1 MSPSHARKSPPR
13 QSQSTELQRVA
24 FEAFSG
30 GATPSSPAICPLS
43 VGVFALGP
51 GVEDMSPM
59 SQFTA
64 VPRASADEIVALMRD
79 FSVETTPTSA
89 AKVGRFADHLT
100 PGTTVNVT
108 FLPGSDP
115 GETVAVAKR
124 LRAEGFEPVPHV
136 AARSLV
142 DRAAL
147 DRYLGR
153 LSGEAGVTQ
162 ALVIAGGLDRPAGDF
177 ASSMHLL
184 ETGLFQ
190 IHGITRIGVAG
201 HPEGTPDIPE
211 PALRDALLWKNRYAE
226 EHGLDMYIET
236 QFCFDAA
243 AIAAWD
249 RTIRGWGNRLPIHLG
264 VPGLATLKTLL
275 KFAQSSG
282 VGPSIRV
289 LTRQARNL
297 AKLMLVQAPD
307 RLIVDLAAARAA
319 DPDCGIE
326 KLHFYPFGGLAKTAE
341 WANAVAAGR
350 FGFDGRGTGLVLG
363 DATAPIR
370 AAS

>member
-1 MSPSHARKSPPR
+1 MEDVSP
-13 QSQSTELQRVA
+13 
-24 FEAFSG
+24 
-30 GATPSSPAICPLS
+30 
-43 VGVFALGP
+43 
-51 GVEDMSPM
+51 MSPM
-59 SQFTA
+59 PAAPRPSAAA
-64 VPRASADEIVALMRD
+64 VVDLLRGW
-79 FSVETTPTSA
+79 SVETTPTSA
-89 AKVGRFADHLT
+89 AKVARFADHLA

-108 FLPGSDP
+108 FLPGADP
-115 GETVAVAKR
+115 ASTVAVARR

-136 AARSLV
+136 AARSLA

-147 DRYLGR
+147 DGFLGR
-153 LSGEAGVTQ
+153 LKDEAGVTQ
-162 ALVIAGGLDRPAGDF
+162 ALVIAGGLDRPLGAFG
-177 ASSMHLL
+177 SSMDLL
-184 ETGLFQ
+184 ATGLFQ
-190 IHGITRIGVAG
+190 HHGITRIGVAG

-211 PALRDALLWKNRYAE
+211 AALRDALMWKNRFAAE
-226 EHGLDMYIET
+226 NGLALYIET

-243 AIAAWD
+243 AIVAWD

-297 AKLMLVQAPD
+297 ARLMLVQAPD
-307 RLIVDLAAARAA
+307 RLLVELAAYKAA
-319 DPDCGIE
+319 DPECGIE

-350 FGFDGRGTGLVLG
+350 SALDARGTGHAVGEAALV
-363 DATAPIR
+363 R

>member
-1 MSPSHARKSPPR
+1 
-13 QSQSTELQRVA
+13 
-24 FEAFSG
+24 
-30 GATPSSPAICPLS
+30 
-43 VGVFALGP
+43 
-51 GVEDMSPM
+51 MSPM
-59 SQFTA
+59 SQSTA
-64 VPRASADEIVALMRD
+64 FPRASADQIVALMRG

-89 AKVGRFADHLT
+89 SKVANFADHLA

-115 GETVAVAKR
+115 ADTVAVARR

-136 AARSLV
+136 AARSLT

-153 LSGEAGVTQ
+153 LTGEAGVTQ
-162 ALVIAGGLDRPAGDF
+162 VLVIAGGVDRPAGEF
-177 ASSMHLL
+177 ASSMQLL
-184 ETGLFQ
+184 ESGLFQ
-190 IHGITRIGVAG
+190 IHGITSIGVAG

-211 PALRDALLWKNRYAE
+211 PALKDALLWKNRYAE

-249 RTIRGWGNRLPIHLG
+249 RRIRGWGNRLPIHLG
-264 VPGLATLKTLL
+264 TPGLATLKTLL
-275 KFAQSSG
+275 KFAQASG

-297 AKLMLVQAPD
+297 ARLMLVQAPD
-307 RLIVDLAAARAA
+307 RLVAELAAYKAS
-319 DPDCGIE
+319 DPECGIE

-341 WANAVAAGR
+341 WANAAAAGR
-350 FGFDGRGTGLVLG
+350 FTLDARGHGFEIGEPAAQAAAL
-363 DATAPIR
+363 R
-370 AAS
+370 AVS

>member
-1 MSPSHARKSPPR
+1 MSR
-13 QSQSTELQRVA
+13 L
-24 FEAFSG
+24 
-30 GATPSSPAICPLS
+30 
-43 VGVFALGP
+43 FA
-51 GVEDMSPM
+51 S
-59 SQFTA
+59 
-64 VPRASADEIVALMRD
+64 PRASAAAVVALMRD
-79 FSVETTPTSA
+79 YSVETTPTSA
-89 AKVGRFADHLT
+89 AKVRHFGDHL
-100 PGTTVNVT
+100 PAGTTVNVT

-115 GETVAVAKR
+115 ADTIAVARR

-136 AARSLV
+136 AARSLA

-147 DRYLGR
+147 DRFLGG
-153 LSGEAGVTQ
+153 LKDEAGVTQ
-162 ALVIAGGLDRPAGDF
+162 ALTVAGGVDRPVGAF
-177 ASSMHLL
+177 SSSMDLL
-184 ETGLFQ
+184 ATGLFQ
-190 IHGITRIGVAG
+190 AHGITKIGVAG
-201 HPEGTPDIPE
+201 HPEGTPDIPGQ
-211 PALRDALLWKNRYAE
+211 ALKDALLWKNRFAA
-226 EHGLDMYIET
+226 EHGIDMYIET
-236 QFCFDAA
+236 QFCFDAV

-307 RLIVDLAAARAA
+307 RLLVDLAAYKAS

-326 KLHFYPFGGLAKTAE
+326 KLHFYPFGGLARTAE
-341 WANAVAAGR
+341 WTNAVAAGR
-350 FGFDGRGTGLVLG
+350 FGFDARGTGLVLG
-363 DATAPIR
+363 ESGESMR

>member
-1 MSPSHARKSPPR
+1 MNQLA
-13 QSQSTELQRVA
+13 
-24 FEAFSG
+24 
-30 GATPSSPAICPLS
+30 
-43 VGVFALGP
+43 AL
-51 GVEDMSPM
+51 
-59 SQFTA
+59 
-64 VPRASADEIVALMRD
+64 PRASAAEIVALMRG

-89 AKVGRFADHLT
+89 SKVGRFADHLAA
-100 PGTTVNVT
+100 GTTVNVT

-115 GETVAVAKR
+115 ADTVAVARR
-124 LRAEGFEPVPHV
+124 LRTEGFEPVPHV
-136 AARSLV
+136 AARSLT

-153 LSGEAGVTQ
+153 LADEAGVTQ
-162 ALVIAGGLDRPAGDF
+162 ALVIAGGVDRPAGDF

-190 IHGITRIGVAG
+190 VHGINRIGVAG

-211 PALRDALLWKNRYAE
+211 AALKAALLDKNHYAQ

-297 AKLMLVQAPD
+297 ARLMLVQAPD
-307 RLIVDLAAARAA
+307 RLLADLAAYNAS

-350 FGFDGRGTGLVLG
+350 FALDARGGGFAVGETVPL
-363 DATAPIR
+363 R
-370 AAS
+370 AVS

>member
-1 MSPSHARKSPPR
+1 
-13 QSQSTELQRVA
+13 
-24 FEAFSG
+24 
-30 GATPSSPAICPLS
+30 
-43 VGVFALGP
+43 
-51 GVEDMSPM
+51 M
-59 SQFTA
+59 SQMPA
-64 VPRASADEIVALMRD
+64 VSRPVADKASAAEVVALMRD

-89 AKVGRFADHLT
+89 AKVQRFADHLA

-115 GETVAVAKR
+115 ADTVAVATR

-136 AARSLV
+136 AARSLT

-147 DRYLGR
+147 DRYLGALKDR
-153 LSGEAGVTQ
+153 AGVTQ
-162 ALVIAGGLDRPAGDF
+162 VLVIAGGVDRPAGGF
-177 ASSMHLL
+177 ASSMDLL
-184 ETGLFQ
+184 ATGLFQ
-190 IHGITRIGVAG
+190 AHGIARIGVAG
-201 HPEGTPDIPE
+201 HPEGTPDIAE
-211 PALRDALLWKNRYAE
+211 PALRDALLWKNRYAA

-249 RTIRGWGNRLPIHLG
+249 RKIRGWGNRLPIHLG

-289 LTRQARNL
+289 LTRQARNI

-307 RLIVDLAAARAA
+307 RLVVDLAAYRAS

-350 FGFDGRGTGLVLG
+350 FAFDERGTGFVIG
-363 DATAPIR
+363 EP
-370 AAS
+370 AALRVAS

>member
-1 MSPSHARKSPPR
+1 MSQPTLLSHA
-13 QSQSTELQRVA
+13 
-24 FEAFSG
+24 
-30 GATPSSPAICPLS
+30 
-43 VGVFALGP
+43 
-51 GVEDMSPM
+51 
-59 SQFTA
+59 
-64 VPRASADEIVALMRD
+64 SAAEIAALMRD

-89 AKVGRFADHLT
+89 AKVGRFDDHLA

-115 GETVAVAKR
+115 ADTVAVARR
-124 LRAEGFEPVPHV
+124 LRAEGLEPVPHV
-136 AARSLV
+136 AARSLT

-147 DRYLGR
+147 DRFLGR
-153 LSGEAGVTQ
+153 LKDEAGVTQ
-162 ALVIAGGLDRPAGDF
+162 ALTIAGGVDRPVGAFG
-177 ASSMHLL
+177 SSMDLL
-184 ETGLFQ
+184 ATGLFQ
-190 IHGITRIGVAG
+190 AHGIKKIGVAG

-211 PALRDALLWKNRYAE
+211 QALKDALLWKNRFAA
-226 EHGLDMYIET
+226 EHGIDMYIET
-236 QFCFDAA
+236 QFCFDAV

-264 VPGLATLKTLL
+264 VPGLATLRTLL

-307 RLIVDLAAARAA
+307 RLLVELAAYKAS

-341 WANAVAAGR
+341 WATAVAAGR
-350 FGFDGRGTGLVLG
+350 FGFDTRGTGLVLG
-363 DATAPIR
+363 GSVESIR

>member
-1 MSPSHARKSPPR
+1 
-13 QSQSTELQRVA
+13 
-24 FEAFSG
+24 
-30 GATPSSPAICPLS
+30 
-43 VGVFALGP
+43 
-51 GVEDMSPM
+51 M
-59 SQFTA
+59 SQFA
-64 VPRASADEIVALMRD
+64 VSPRASAADVVALMRD

-89 AKVGRFADHLT
+89 AKVASFADHLAA
-100 PGTTVNVT
+100 GTTVNVT

-115 GETVAVAKR
+115 ADTVAVARR

-136 AARSLV
+136 AARSLA
-142 DRAAL
+142 DRATL

-153 LSGEAGVTQ
+153 LGDEAGVTQ
-162 ALVIAGGLDRPAGDF
+162 ALVIAGGVDKPVGAF
-177 ASSMHLL
+177 ASSMDLL
-184 ETGLFQ
+184 ATGLFQ
-190 IHGITRIGVAG
+190 ARGITRIGVAG
-201 HPEGTPDIPE
+201 HPEGTPDIAE
-211 PALRDALLWKNRYAE
+211 PALRDALLWKNRYAA

-249 RTIRGWGNRLPIHLG
+249 RRIRGWGNRLPIHLG

-289 LTRQARNL
+289 LTRQARNI

-307 RLIVDLAAARAA
+307 RLVVELAACKAL
-319 DPDCGIE
+319 DPECGIE

-350 FGFDGRGTGLVLG
+350 FAFDERGTGLVIG
-363 DATAPIR
+363 EQATLR